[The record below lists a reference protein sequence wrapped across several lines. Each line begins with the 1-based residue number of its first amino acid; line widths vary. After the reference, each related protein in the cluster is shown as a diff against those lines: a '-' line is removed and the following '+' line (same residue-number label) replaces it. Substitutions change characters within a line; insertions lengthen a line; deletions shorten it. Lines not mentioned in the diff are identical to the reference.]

1 MYFKTWF
8 FNELLRSMIQKTFL
22 ILFLAINVIWSQSTV
37 NPDISLI
44 GFFNTYTND
53 IKGTP
58 EYGKLNFET
67 PGFELVIDGY
77 LNPYA
82 RAVATLAYEENEFSV
97 EELYAEVLRGLPL
110 DIQIKAGKY
119 LLGFGKLNTSHPHV
133 WPFLNRPLSHQIF
146 LGPEGFNDIGFDLS
160 FILPVEEIYST
171 ITLGLFRG
179 DAIENTLISDETDL
193 TGNRGVSPIL
203 LGRWSNF
210 FSLSDFTSLEVGLS
224 GSSGMYARTE
234 INETGDSTIS
244 GKNQGL
250 DYLYAGLDFKY
261 KFVPDL
267 YTALTIQGEA
277 LLNFRDVPR
286 YVDNGINTPKQVLHS
301 MNSYGYFLSADYRFD
316 KQFSIGAKYDFTYGI
331 IGDEPS
337 FNSVVNDDENSTK
350 GLYFWIGYYP
360 VEETLA
366 LRMEVERLMFNYKS
380 GTARD
385 PETTLTLQ
393 LLFSLGP
400 HKAHPF

>member
-1 MYFKTWF
+1 
-8 FNELLRSMIQKTFL
+8 MIQKVVW
-22 ILFLAINVIWSQSTV
+22 ILFLAITVIWAQSNV

-44 GFFNTYTND
+44 GFFSTYTND
-53 IKGTP
+53 VKGAP
-58 EYGKLNFET
+58 EYGKLNFDT
-67 PGFELVIDGY
+67 PGFEMVVEGY

-82 RAVATLAYEENEFSV
+82 RALATLAYEENEFDA

-133 WPFLNRPLSHQIF
+133 WPFLHRPLSHQIF

-160 FILPVEEIYST
+160 FILPFEEIYSS

-179 DAIENTLISDETDL
+179 DAIANTLVSDETDI
-193 TGNRGVSPIL
+193 TDTRGVSPIWT
-203 LGRWSNF
+203 GRWGTF
-210 FSLSDFTSLEVGLS
+210 FSLSDYTSLEVGLS
-224 GSSGMYARTE
+224 GSSGLYARAE
-234 INETGDSTIS
+234 INETGDSTVAS
-244 GKNQGL
+244 KGKGFY
-250 DYLYAGLDFKY
+250 YLYTALDFKY
-261 KFVPDL
+261 KFVPDI
-267 YTALTIQGEA
+267 YTALTIQGEG
-277 LLNFRDVPR
+277 LVNYRDVPR
-286 YVDNGINTPKQVLHS
+286 DGNPGLNSSKQVINTIT
-301 MNSYGYFLSADYRFD
+301 NYGYFLSVDYSFN

-331 IGDEPS
+331 IGDEPTFS
-337 FNSVVNDDENSTK
+337 SLANDNENTTR
-350 GLYFWIGYYP
+350 GMYFWIGYYP

-366 LRMEVERLMFNYKS
+366 LRLEVERLLFNYKN
-380 GTARD
+380 GMARD